1 MTSSYHDRCLD
12 APVPHRNPASL
23 HRTAHAAPGVHTAAP
38 PGEGPYPARMQDDDL
53 LETSIDS
60 RVLHRG
66 RYVTFRQETIEDARG
81 GRHSRDWVEH
91 PGAVA
96 MLPLLEGDVLMVRQ
110 FRTPARRVLLEIP
123 AGTLDRMP
131 DGSIEDPDRAAPRE
145 LGEETG
151 YEARSWRKLGAFYPA
166 PGFASEF
173 MHLYLATD
181 LVAIEGYSG
190 PEPDERINVVR
201 MPLAEALA
209 LADAGGIEDGKTMI
223 GLYWLDRLVRS
234 GEVSL

>member
-1 MTSSYHDRCLD
+1 MTG
-12 APVPHRNPASL
+12 A
-23 HRTAHAAPGVHTAAP
+23 TAHRYRAQTALDHTRP
-38 PGEGPYPARMQDDDL
+38 PPPRCHQRSADDPDDPPYPARMQDDHL
-53 LETSIDS
+53 LETSIES

-66 RYVTFRQETIEDARG
+66 RYVTFRQETIEDVHG
-81 GRHSRDWVEH
+81 GRHTRDWVEH

-96 MLPLLEGDVLMVRQ
+96 MLPLVDGHVLLVRQ
-110 FRTPARRVLLEIP
+110 FRTPTRQVLLEIP

-145 LGEETG
+145 LAEETG
-151 YEARSWRKLGAFYPA
+151 HTAGTWRKLGAFYPA

-181 LVAIEGYSG
+181 LAPIAGYAG
-190 PEPDERINVVR
+190 PEPDERIDLVR
-201 MPLAEALA
+201 LPLADALA
-209 LADAGGIEDGKTMI
+209 LADAGGIEDGKTLI

-234 GEVSL
+234 GQVAV